1 MESGG
6 VGEAPALRGRAVI
19 DASVL
24 QRLRHV
30 KVANPRLDLARFPD
44 FLIVGPQR
52 TGTTW
57 LHANLRFHPQIF
69 LSEPKELF
77 FFSRLKTP
85 EHPKF
90 QSNDLG
96 WYLRFFRDPAWRW
109 LVKTALCL
117 RQNRALYRPRV
128 RGEATAS
135 YAAIDA
141 DVIAEVA
148 ALNPDV
154 KVILMIRNP
163 IDRVW
168 SHAKK
173 DLARNR
179 GRKLADVGD
188 DELHAFFADP
198 YQRRCAQYVQN
209 CDNWAAHLKRGHL
222 LVCLFD
228 DVATQPEQLLL
239 EVMSF
244 LGVDAEKRYV
254 PKEVR
259 ESVNPTES
267 SKIPDRHRM
276 LLEEL
281 LAADI
286 AALRD
291 RFGLSWPLGPH
302 PLTIHLPE

>member
-1 MESGG
+1 MIDE
-6 VGEAPALRGRAVI
+6 ALR
-19 DASVL
+19 
-24 QRLRHV
+24 QRLHHV
-30 KVANPRLDLARFPD
+30 KVASDRVDLSRFPD

-85 EHPKF
+85 DHPKF

-96 WYLRFFRDPAWRW
+96 WYLRFFRDPPRQW
-109 LVKTALCL
+109 LVKTAMCL
-117 RQNRALYRPRV
+117 RRSGALYRPRI

-141 DVIAEVA
+141 DVIAEIA
-148 ALNPDV
+148 ALNPEI
-154 KVILMIRNP
+154 KVILMIRDP
-163 IDRVW
+163 IDRAW

-179 GRKLADVGD
+179 GRKLGDVSD
-188 DELHAFFADP
+188 DEIRAFFSDA
-198 YQRRCAQYVQN
+198 YQRRCAQYVRS
-209 CDNWAAHLKRGHL
+209 CDNWSAHLRPQHL

-228 DVATQPEQLLL
+228 DVAMRPAQLLA
-239 EVMSF
+239 EVMQF
-244 LGVDAEKRYV
+244 LGVDAKSRYI
-254 PKEVR
+254 PKAVG

-267 SKIPDRHRM
+267 SRIPERHRRFLEG
-276 LLEEL
+276 LLQDDL
-281 LAADI
+281 Q
-286 AALRD
+286 ALKQ
-291 RFGLSWPLGPH
+291 RFGLEWPLGEH
-302 PLTIHLPE
+302 PLAIRLPV